1 MPPVAPPAA
10 SDLTFPPARCDRSC
24 GAVHKTPVIGPSIS
38 RRRLLKGAAAAAVA
52 GVAVDAT
59 ALEPNHPR
67 LVRVEIALRRLP
79 LAFDG
84 FTIVLLSDFHYD
96 PYFSVTPIGA
106 GVRLSNALEP
116 DLVALTGD
124 FVTAPIFGRSIAAKR
139 TAQASEPC
147 ARLLGTIRAR
157 YGVWASFGNHD
168 AVSDPATIEGALRRS
183 GIEALRNRA
192 VPIERD
198 NARIWLAGVD
208 DVIERR
214 ADLDRALRGVP
225 STHPVILLAH
235 EPDFADSVVRYPVDL
250 QLSGH
255 SHGGQVRLP
264 FMGAVYLPALARKYP
279 LGLYRLGGLTLYTNA
294 GLGTL
299 RIPVRWNCPPEVTHI
314 TLRASGPF

>member
-1 MPPVAPPAA
+1 MPPVGPPPG
-10 SDLTFPPARCDRSC
+10 SDFIFPTARCDGSSR
-24 GAVHKTPVIGPSIS
+24 AVCKTLVIGPSIS
-38 RRRLLKGAAAAAVA
+38 RRRLLKGAAAAAA
-52 GVAVDAT
+52 AAVAVDAS

-67 LVRVEIALRRLP
+67 LVRVEIPLRRLP

-96 PYFSVTPIGA
+96 PYFSVRPIGA
-106 GVRLSNALEP
+106 AVRLTNALEP

-124 FVTAPIFGRSIAAKR
+124 FVTTPVFGRSIADKR
-139 TAQASEPC
+139 AALASEPC

-157 YGVWASFGNHD
+157 SGVWASLGNHD
-168 AVSDPATIEGALRRS
+168 AYSDPATIERALRRS
-183 GIEALRNRA
+183 GIEVLRNRA

-198 NARIWLAGVD
+198 NARFWLAGVD
-208 DVIERR
+208 DVMARG
-214 ADLDRALRGVP
+214 ANLDAALHGVP
-225 STHPVILLAH
+225 PTHPVILLVH

-255 SHGGQVRLP
+255 SHGGQVRFPL
-264 FMGAVYLPALARKYP
+264 MGAVYLPELARKYP
-279 LGLYRLGGLTLYTNA
+279 LGLYRFGGLTLYTNA

-314 TLRASGPF
+314 TLRAPGPF